1 MLRSDAFSSIP
12 AGALGVM
19 LTFRGKSA
27 GFMMG
32 GEAGIH
38 TFKRMHQ
45 SQSSGCSI
53 LIDKHLGM
61 PIEYVAP
68 EWLPRRQFQLTGHP
82 RRWYDEESNLV
93 QDMTEITTRTIKM
106 DREGR
111 WLERLIEQE
120 SERRIWAEL
129 DDDESDSSPS
139 ADFVVTNEY

>member
-1 MLRSDAFSSIP
+1 MP
-12 AGALGVM
+12 ARALGVM

-27 GFMMG
+27 GFMLG

-38 TFKRMHQ
+38 TFNRMHQ

-53 LIDKHLGM
+53 LIDKHVGM

-68 EWLPRRQFQLTGHP
+68 EWLPRREFQLTGHP
-82 RRWYDEESNLV
+82 RRWYDDESDLV
-93 QDMTEITTRTIKM
+93 QDMTETNSGTIKM

-111 WLERLIEQE
+111 WLETLIEQE

-129 DDDESDSSPS
+129 DDDESDSNLS
-139 ADFVVTNEY
+139 ASVIVTN